1 MFRTP
6 RVHSVSQSMFR
17 NTTVTQFEFKHV
29 QKTGWHRLILKMFRT
44 LQMTH
49 SLSLNMFRTL
59 KVTQF
64 ESKHVQNTEGELF
77 QSKHAQNTE
86 SYTVRAWTCS
96 QHLGLHIASL
106 NMFRTPRAWSWMSL
120 EDKGLNMNCTWTGI
134 FRTLLAIY
142 YSFIFLFCPA
152 VVKRSLSAI
161 LCAILY
167 RCKKVNMS
175 QSYINMLLL
184 FCLFLL

>member
-1 MFRTP
+1 MTTGEIESWIDWHLLP
-6 RVHSVSQSMFR
+6 VNPIECSVCWGLHSVSLSSEHQ
-17 NTTVTQFEFKHV
+17 
-29 QKTGWHRLILKMFRT
+29 GW
-44 LQMTH
+44 QCN
-49 SLSLNMFRTL
+49 S
-59 KVTQF
+59 
-64 ESKHVQNTEGELF
+64 EHVQNTKGELF

-134 FRTLLAIY
+134 FRTLVAIY

-167 RCKKVNMS
+167 RCKKVNIMS